1 MCLYK
6 ELRVKISSTDIFE
19 FETLRRKLKFEKVE
33 RICSVCGIDKWN
45 LSLVKPQVSMF
56 TRIYQD
62 ENIEI
67 IFHLLL
73 AEDIVYIHISI
84 VKNV

>member
-1 MCLYK
+1 MDK
-6 ELRVKISSTDIFE
+6 TV
-19 FETLRRKLKFEKVE
+19 KFEKAE
-33 RICSVCGIDKWN
+33 RIYSVCGIDKWN
-45 LSLVKPQVSMF
+45 LSLFKPQVSIY
-56 TRIYQD
+56 TSNYQD

-73 AEDIVYIHISI
+73 PEDIVSIHISI